1 MKPNTKKNISNK
13 PKTSIKSNFKLIS
26 LIIPIYNEAGHLQS
40 FLEKIDKLKLPLDKQ
55 LVFINDASKDDSY
68 SILTS
73 FSFKS
78 KHLILNQ
85 EKNQG
90 KGAALRRGFDE
101 ATGDIMVVQ
110 DADFE
115 YDMEELPT
123 LIMPVIEDKADAVFG
138 SRFRKEV
145 HQVHRTFHYL
155 INRLLTLLSNL
166 FSGMYL
172 SDMETCYKIFKADI
186 IQNINLQSN
195 RFGFEPEVTAK
206 IARLRLRVKEFP
218 ISYYPRN
225 YLEGK
230 KITWKDGV
238 AALRHILYYNLVA
251 SKKSFFKESIPE
263 RYIPGSGHW
272 L

>member
-1 MKPNTKKNISNK
+1 M
-13 PKTSIKSNFKLIS
+13 
-26 LIIPIYNEAGHLQS
+26 
-40 FLEKIDKLKLPLDKQ
+40 
-55 LVFINDASKDDSY
+55 
-68 SILTS
+68 
-73 FSFKS
+73 
-78 KHLILNQ
+78 
-85 EKNQG
+85 
-90 KGAALRRGFDE
+90 
-101 ATGDIMVVQ
+101 
-110 DADFE
+110 
-115 YDMEELPT
+115 
-123 LIMPVIEDKADAVFG
+123 
-138 SRFRKEV
+138 
-145 HQVHRTFHYL
+145 
-155 INRLLTLLSNL
+155 SNL

-238 AALRHILYYNLVA
+238 AALRHIFYFNLIEPKKNFF
-251 SKKSFFKESIPE
+251 KKSLPQK
-263 RYIPGSGHW
+263 YLPGSDHW